1 MKTNQMSSDDY
12 AWIILICAIFIL
24 LFSLSSCQKE
34 ENENQKLIGRWQGT
48 IEYHIS
54 GINGLPT
61 AVRKFSKHGV
71 DYLHV
76 IWADSP
82 FVDGYTFMLNGEY
95 NIDNITIPS
104 ETWCNGVHI
113 KQELVFCGHGH
124 YFSDDSLVESGIVY
138 YKRNA
143 NDGFEVSESG
153 TWKAKFKKQK

>member
-1 MKTNQMSSDDY
+1 MKYKSENKVLF
-12 AWIILICAIFIL
+12 WVIISLMLAMFLIL
-24 LFSLSSCQKE
+24 GTSCQKE
-34 ENENQKLIGRWQGT
+34 QNENQKLIGRWQGT
-48 IEYHIS
+48 IEYRIS
-54 GINGLPT
+54 GIYGLPT
-61 AVRKFSKHGV
+61 AVRKFSVHEV

-124 YFSDDSLVESGIVY
+124 YYSDDSLVESGIVY

-143 NDGFEVSESG
+143 SDGFEISESG
-153 TWKAKFKKQK
+153 TWSAKFKKQK